1 MCHVS
6 CEVREGKN
14 RDLLKP
20 MWVGA
25 MGAYRCRCRLRLC
38 NPGSTHTRDTGLTGV
53 MGFAGK
59 CDQVESHVVN
69 MNNNNNSSPWY
80 IVYFI
85 FLLLFDHIPREIHQD
100 TSVTCQQTTITQ

>member
-38 NPGSTHTRDTGLTGV
+38 NPGSTHTHDMGLTGV

-59 CDQVESHVVN
+59 CDQLESHVVK
-69 MNNNNNSSPWY
+69 
-80 IVYFI
+80 
-85 FLLLFDHIPREIHQD
+85 
-100 TSVTCQQTTITQ
+100 QTTTTQACGTLFISYFYYYLIIFQEK